1 MTLKAQILICI
12 VLVIALLAIVNMVR
26 KRSLELK
33 YVLVWIGCDLI
44 LFIFT
49 LFPNLMQKLANVL
62 GIYSPVNMI
71 FFLGFV
77 LSLVI
82 IFTLT
87 VALSRVTARVRKLAQ
102 MIALQEDENKSFN
115 FDVKRN
121 KTSEKCLHMLSK
133 AFYLFLRWSMSIF
146 PYPLRMM
153 IL

>member
-1 MTLKAQILICI
+1 MTLKAQVLICI
-12 VLVIALLAIVNMVR
+12 VLIIALIAIVNMVR

-33 YVLVWIGCDLI
+33 YVLVWICADI

-49 LFPNLMQKLANVL
+49 LFPSTMGHVAAFF

-71 FFLGFV
+71 FFMGFV

-102 MIALQEDENKSFN
+102 MIALQDEE
-115 FDVKRN
+115 KR
-121 KTSEKCLHMLSK
+121 EK
-133 AFYLFLRWSMSIF
+133 
-146 PYPLRMM
+146 
-153 IL
+153 

>member
-1 MTLKAQILICI
+1 MTLKAQVLIGI
-12 VLVIALLAIVNMVR
+12 VLVIALIAIINMVR

-33 YVLVWIGCDLI
+33 YVLVWICSDII

-49 LFPNLMQKLANVL
+49 LFPSTMGKVAAFL

-71 FFLGFV
+71 FFMGFV

-102 MIALQEDENKSFN
+102 MIALQEDEN
-115 FDVKRN
+115 
-121 KTSEKCLHMLSK
+121 EK
-133 AFYLFLRWSMSIF
+133 
-146 PYPLRMM
+146 
-153 IL
+153 

>member
-44 LFIFT
+44 LIIFT

-102 MIALQEDENKSFN
+102 MIALQEDEN
-115 FDVKRN
+115 VK
-121 KTSEKCLHMLSK
+121 
-133 AFYLFLRWSMSIF
+133 
-146 PYPLRMM
+146 
-153 IL
+153 

>member
-1 MTLKAQILICI
+1 MTLKAQVLICI
-12 VLVIALLAIVNMVR
+12 VLIIALIAIVNMVR

-33 YVLVWIGCDLI
+33 YVLVWICADII

-49 LFPNLMQKLANVL
+49 LFPSTMGDVAAFF

-71 FFLGFV
+71 FFMGFV

-102 MIALQEDENKSFN
+102 MIALQDEE
-115 FDVKRN
+115 KR
-121 KTSEKCLHMLSK
+121 EK
-133 AFYLFLRWSMSIF
+133 
-146 PYPLRMM
+146 
-153 IL
+153 